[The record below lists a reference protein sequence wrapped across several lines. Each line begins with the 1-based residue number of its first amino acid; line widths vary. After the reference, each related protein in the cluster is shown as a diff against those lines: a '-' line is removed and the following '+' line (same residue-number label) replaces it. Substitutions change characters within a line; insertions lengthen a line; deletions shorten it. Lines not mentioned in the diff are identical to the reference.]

1 MARSRR
7 ACPERSRGNPGDAYW
22 QMFFEVFQP
31 QTTNQINKVTSSDR
45 SVPGFPATQHWTGPR
60 VRLSVR
66 ERRMKCDNATK
77 FHRKSGVAKWRDL
90 QFNGPPME
98 MFFGRGTRSPPILL

>member
-45 SVPGFPATQHWTGPR
+45 SVPDFLPR
-60 VRLSVR
+60 S
-66 ERRMKCDNATK
+66 AGQG
-77 FHRKSGVAKWRDL
+77 GVCAFL
-90 QFNGPPME
+90 
-98 MFFGRGTRSPPILL
+98 